1 MEVIKNHSCMSS
13 QVLYECFVDN
23 KVQLCSI
30 IQKCKKN
37 KYGEDR
43 YFVSIGNNQDHSI
56 LLRAANINLQ
66 DSDEWRRMMKQ
77 KIESNIR
84 KQIVQEIDEFLSG
97 SSYNEPIIDE
107 QHRKALQKNERL
119 SKILHDKR
127 ETMCGLGTRKVKLL
141 LNKRIKEGDKIAELY
156 RKAIEVEDCNIRAKE
171 TVPYYKGKVYRQ
183 KHSLLMELVELCE
196 KMGVTY
202 GKQMT
207 DGRETNCIIYFELPG
222 VEQISFHTSL
232 EPSDALQLPDYGK
245 EWDGKQC
252 STLRKLEDAI
262 NERYYN
268 KPYDNS
274 EKSLS

>member
-1 MEVIKNHSCMSS
+1 MSS

-23 KVQLCSI
+23 QIQHCSI
-30 IQKCKKN
+30 IRQCKKN

-43 YFVSIGNNQDHSI
+43 YLVAIEPSRSM
-56 LLRAANINLQ
+56 LLKAVNINLQ
-66 DSDEWRRMMKQ
+66 NSEEWRQAVKQ
-77 KIESNIR
+77 KIESGRIR
-84 KQIVQEIDEFLSG
+84 KQIAREIDEFLWG
-97 SSYNEPIIDE
+97 SSYNEPILDPS
-107 QHRKALQKNERL
+107 HKKALQKNERL
-119 SKILHDKR
+119 SEILHDKR

-141 LNKRIKEGDKIAELY
+141 LNKKIKEGDNIAELY
-156 RKAIEVEDCNIRAKE
+156 RKALEVEDCNIRAKE
-171 TVPYYKGKVYRQ
+171 TGFYYKGKVYRQ

-202 GKQMT
+202 GKQMS

-232 EPSDALQLPDYGK
+232 EPSAALQLPDYGK

-252 STLRKLEDAI
+252 STLSKLETAI

-268 KPYDNS
+268 EPFSAK
-274 EKSLS
+274 